1 MQLKRLVVVLTLA
14 QTSARLLAWQ
24 RLRGGAFALP
34 AADLQLPDLQLPSS
48 ATPLTTRQAAG
59 LEELSKVGE
68 AEFDAAVSV
77 LVKVLDNVIAQ
88 PDEARYRRLRTSN
101 AKIRTLLATEGV
113 RALLVGSGFVEE
125 ADALLNAE
133 GANVATV
140 RAGLEALLRLKASRA
155 AAAQV
160 AGPILRVRPPGDA
173 AANFRPMWHAPSFRL
188 AERGPQIR
196 RRDVEGVE
204 GAFVLSDVLSR
215 EEVARP
221 LPLPLPLPLT
231 LALAAALLL
240 PLTLTLTLTL
250 AVALPLARRA
260 GGAHGGHGGAHGLR
274 GGRGCG
280 RGALECS
287 GVVVLP

>member
-24 RLRGGAFALP
+24 RLRGGALA
-34 AADLQLPDLQLPSS
+34 LPDLQLPSS

-133 GANVATV
+133 GADVATV
-140 RAGLEALLRLKASRA
+140 RTGLEALLRLKASRA
-155 AAAQV
+155 A

-215 EEVARP
+215 EEAARPLPRP
-221 LPLPLPLPLT
+221 LPLPVPLT
-231 LALAAALLL
+231 L
-240 PLTLTLTLTL
+240 PLTLTL
-250 AVALPLARRA
+250 
-260 GGAHGGHGGAHGLR
+260 G
-274 GGRGCG
+274 
-280 RGALECS
+280 S
-287 GVVVLP
+287 

>member
-14 QTSARLLAWQ
+14 QASARLLAWQ
-24 RLRGGAFALP
+24 RLRGGALA
-34 AADLQLPDLQLPSS
+34 LPDLQLPSS

-68 AEFDAAVSV
+68 AEFESAVSV
-77 LVKVLDNVIAQ
+77 LSKILDNVIAQ

-113 RALLVGSGFVEE
+113 RALLVGSGFEE

-133 GANVATV
+133 GADVATV

-155 AAAQV
+155 AA

-215 EEVARP
+215 DEAARP
-221 LPLPLPLPLT
+221 LPLPLTLPAPIPLP
-231 LALAAALLL
+231 
-240 PLTLTLTLTL
+240 
-250 AVALPLARRA
+250 
-260 GGAHGGHGGAHGLR
+260 
-274 GGRGCG
+274 
-280 RGALECS
+280 
-287 GVVVLP
+287 

>member
-14 QTSARLLAWQ
+14 QASARLLAWQ
-24 RLRGGAFALP
+24 RLRGGALA
-34 AADLQLPDLQLPSS
+34 LPDLQLPSS

-77 LVKVLDNVIAQ
+77 LCKVLDNVIAQ

-113 RALLVGSGFVEE
+113 RALLVGSGFEE

-133 GANVATV
+133 SADVATV

-155 AAAQV
+155 A

-215 EEVARP
+215 EEAARP
-221 LPLPLPLPLT
+221 LPLPLPLTLT
-231 LALAAALLL
+231 LALPL
-240 PLTLTLTLTL
+240 P
-250 AVALPLARRA
+250 
-260 GGAHGGHGGAHGLR
+260 
-274 GGRGCG
+274 
-280 RGALECS
+280 
-287 GVVVLP
+287 